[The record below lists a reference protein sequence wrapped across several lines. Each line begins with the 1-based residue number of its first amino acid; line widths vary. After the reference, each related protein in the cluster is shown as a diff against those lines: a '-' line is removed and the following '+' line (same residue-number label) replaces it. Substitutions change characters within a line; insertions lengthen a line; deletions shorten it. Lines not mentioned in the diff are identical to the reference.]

1 MQIKKKLQLDYKGL
15 YEHGAVTIVVFGDSV
30 SHGAVNGYIDYENV
44 YWNVLKKR
52 LNDVRSYVPV
62 NVINSS
68 IAGTTAAVALPRME
82 KYVLSYHPD
91 LVIVCFGLN
100 DVHNGLEEYT
110 TSLRAIFSKCK
121 AAGCDAI
128 FMTPNMLNTYVAD
141 DTPEE
146 YRELAYKTME
156 IQNSGRMDLYMSA
169 AIELAQSVG
178 TSVCDCYAMWKKLS
192 ETQDVT
198 MMLANRINHPTP
210 EMHKL
215 FADALYAMIIG
226 DMES

>member
-1 MQIKKKLQLDYKGL
+1 MKIKEKLQLDYNGL
-15 YEHGAVTIVVFGDSV
+15 YEHGAATIVVFGDSV

-44 YWNVLKKR
+44 YWNVLKRR

-82 KYVLSYHPD
+82 KHVLSYHPD

-100 DVHNGLEEYT
+100 DVHNALEEYT
-110 TSLRAIFSKCK
+110 TALREIFSKCK
-121 AAGCDAI
+121 SAGCDAI

-141 DTPEE
+141 DTPDE

-169 AIELAQSVG
+169 AIDLAQSMGV
-178 TSVCDCYAMWKKLS
+178 SVCNCYAMWKKLS
-192 ETQDVT
+192 EAQDVT

-210 EMHKL
+210 EMHEL
-215 FADALYAMIIG
+215 FANALYAMIIG
-226 DMES
+226 DTDS

>member
-1 MQIKKKLQLDYKGL
+1 MQIKEKLQLDYKGL
-15 YEHGAVTIVVFGDSV
+15 YEHGAVTIAVFGDSV

-44 YWNVLKKR
+44 YWNVLKRR

-82 KYVLSYHPD
+82 KHVLSYHPD

-110 TSLRAIFSKCK
+110 AALREIFSKCK
-121 AAGCDAI
+121 SAGCDVI

-141 DTPEE
+141 DTPDE

-169 AIELAQSVG
+169 AAELAQNMGVP
-178 TSVCDCYAMWKKLS
+178 VCDCYAMWKKLS
-192 ETQDVT
+192 KTQDVT

-215 FADALYAMIIG
+215 FADALYAMI
-226 DMES
+226 MEESEI